1 MKEKKK
7 KILNVRKSLI
17 AGALVLTTALAGLG
31 IHGFVN
37 KQTEDPT
44 QSSEPSSS
52 QTIIDN
58 NHSHKPE
65 LPGEIV
71 IDPEVTDPVIEVP
84 EVIEPIIKEP
94 GETEKPISTPGIG
107 ENNNNGTQTSN
118 PGTVITD
125 PTKPTETDPIIT
137 IPEHTHTL
145 GEWVAINDIIEG
157 SYCPDDGVLVKVR
170 MHNYTITGKEV
181 ITNNNGT
188 HNIYITGECTNCGHS
203 KTRIIENQDCNYE
216 NLTWDSVFEYET
228 CEDCNYINTVG
239 KHAFGEGKIE
249 GNQILYSCE
258 NNGCGYTY
266 TKPYNPN
273 HNNNNGGDSN
283 IDRPTHTHYYG
294 EWISLNDE
302 LEANY
307 CPEDG
312 KLMGTRAHKYIQTD
326 NKAISN
332 NDGTHILVK
341 EETCTNCNHKK
352 TTTNSVSCEF
362 GPEVLVGNQYVSTCE
377 TCGYEKTRPYTPP
390 EHNHNWSEW
399 KVTKPATCT
408 VDGEE
413 TRTCTVDGCTVK
425 VETRVIPALGHNMGA
440 YIETKAP
447 TCTEKGLETSNCS
460 RCGYVTTREIPALGH
475 KYGEWIVSEDW
486 HVVTKEDGTQVEQ
499 RTLEQ
504 TCETC
509 GDKKTK
515 TEERAYTP
523 EHTHNWSE
531 WKVTKPATCTE
542 DGEETRTC
550 SVDGCTIKVETR
562 VIPASGHKYG
572 EWIVSEDWHVVTKE
586 DGTQVEQRTLEQ
598 TCETCGDKKTKT
610 EERAYTPEHVHNW
623 SEWQITKPA
632 TCTEDGEETRTC
644 SVDGCTVKVETRVIP
659 ALNHSYEEST
669 SLVSNGDG
677 THDLIETKTCG
688 ACGDVQTETISSG
701 VSCTYNNIVE
711 VTNDDGVVIQE
722 IHSCDCGH
730 SYTVDIDPQP
740 DHTVHT
746 PDSNGQYKRSG
757 TDCCY
762 ETYYI
767 CGECGVEYGNT
778 KVGHVEG
785 APDEAGVIQ
794 CEQCGMVLRVEEP
807 ELPELPELPAL
818 PVIDEEEVLEEIINN
833 QEESLTDA
841 SNNADQKLE
850 DLINSEADDETIDAT
865 LEEIIVEQEQAIADA
880 NASADQQLNETIAN
894 IENAKVEEI
903 IASQDSTVAEA
914 RKNAEARLEEVLA
927 SDADPATKD
936 EEVDRIIEETDKVI
950 GLATA
955 KADAELAAL
964 IGAIPSANAARLL
977 TK

>member
-31 IHGFVN
+31 IHNSSIN

-58 NHSHKPE
+58 NHSHNPE
-65 LPGEIV
+65 LPGGII

-94 GETEKPISTPGIG
+94 VETEKPISTPGIG
-107 ENNNNGTQTSN
+107 ENNNGTQTSN

-125 PTKPTETDPIIT
+125 PTTPTETDPIIT

-157 SYCPDDGVLVKVR
+157 SYCPDDGVLVKTR
-170 MHNYTITGKEV
+170 IHIYTITGKEV
-181 ITNNNGT
+181 IPNNNGT

-228 CEDCNYINTVG
+228 CEDCNYIYTVG
-239 KHAFGEGKIE
+239 KHAFDEGKIK
-249 GNQILYSCE
+249 GNQKLYSCE
-258 NNGCGYTY
+258 NDGCEYTFS
-266 TKPYNPN
+266 KPYNPN
-273 HNNNNGGDSN
+273 HNNNNNNGGGSN
-283 IDRPTHTHYYG
+283 TDRPVHTHYYG

-312 KLMGTRAHKYIQTD
+312 KLMGTRAHKYTQTD
-326 NKAISN
+326 NKVISN
-332 NDGTHILVK
+332 NDGTHTIVK
-341 EETCTNCNHKK
+341 GETCANCNHKK
-352 TTTNSVSCEF
+352 TSTNSVSCEF
-362 GPEVLVGNQYVSTCE
+362 GPEVLVGNQYVSTCGI
-377 TCGYEKTRPYTPP
+377 CGYEKTRPY
-390 EHNHNWSEW
+390 
-399 KVTKPATCT
+399 
-408 VDGEE
+408 
-413 TRTCTVDGCTVK
+413 
-425 VETRVIPALGHNMGA
+425 IP
-440 YIETKAP
+440 
-447 TCTEKGLETSNCS
+447 S
-460 RCGYVTTREIPALGH
+460 
-475 KYGEWIVSEDW
+475 
-486 HVVTKEDGTQVEQ
+486 
-499 RTLEQ
+499 
-504 TCETC
+504 
-509 GDKKTK
+509 
-515 TEERAYTP
+515 

-531 WKVTKPATCTE
+531 WKV
-542 DGEETRTC
+542 
-550 SVDGCTIKVETR
+550 
-562 VIPASGHKYG
+562 
-572 EWIVSEDWHVVTKE
+572 
-586 DGTQVEQRTLEQ
+586 
-598 TCETCGDKKTKT
+598 
-610 EERAYTPEHVHNW
+610 
-623 SEWQITKPA
+623 TKPA

-659 ALNHSYEEST
+659 ALNHSYKEST

-677 THDLIETKTCG
+677 THDLIKTKTCG

-730 SYTVDIDPQP
+730 SYTVDIDPEP

-767 CGECGVEYGNT
+767 CGECGVEYGNS

-794 CEQCGMVLRVEEP
+794 CEQCGIVLRVEEP
-807 ELPELPELPAL
+807 ELPELPELPAI
-818 PVIDEEEVLEEIINN
+818 PVIDEEEALEEIINN

-936 EEVDRIIEETDKVI
+936 AEVDRIIEETDKVI

-964 IGAIPSANAARLL
+964 IGATPSDNAVRLL